1 MRTVQS
7 WSYLAAGIRAS
18 KSLQLISQHLK
29 QFQVLDDPVPH
40 QRQEAEELTKAVQ
53 LAGTKVM
60 TAKAFLTIQQTR
72 AFQRLHGVEN
82 LTNKHSKVMGFN

>member
-1 MRTVQS
+1 MI
-7 WSYLAAGIRAS
+7 LFP
-18 KSLQLISQHLK
+18 ISAK
-29 QFQVLDDPVPH
+29 KPRKGDST
-40 QRQEAEELTKAVQ
+40 EELTKAVQ